1 MGSAVEKESDRVEG
15 DPVCGGGNFR
25 HGSPV
30 GLMEK
35 GLELAKE
42 GPSSREVGEARSPG
56 GRNSQC
62 QGPEAGTW
70 QHVYGRE
77 GCWVLKQ
84 CK

>member
-1 MGSAVEKESDRVEG
+1 
-15 DPVCGGGNFR
+15 
-25 HGSPV
+25 
-30 GLMEK
+30 MEK

-42 GPSSREVGEARSPG
+42 GPSSRDVGEARTAG

-62 QGPEAGTW
+62 QGPEAGTC
-70 QHVYGRE
+70 QHVYKRE